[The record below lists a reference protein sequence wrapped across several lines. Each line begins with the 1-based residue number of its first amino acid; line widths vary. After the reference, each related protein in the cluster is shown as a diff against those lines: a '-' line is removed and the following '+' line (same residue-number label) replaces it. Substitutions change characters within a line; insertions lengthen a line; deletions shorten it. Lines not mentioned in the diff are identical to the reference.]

1 MKFEFTA
8 IADVL
13 LIKPTVHRD
22 HRGFFTET
30 YRRSVFAEHGIDDI
44 FVQDNLSS
52 SVQHTLRGLHYQVR
66 QQQAKLVSV
75 TLGEILDVAVDLR
88 PESATFGKHVL
99 CRLSAEGREMLYIPR
114 GFAHGFFVLSPQA
127 VFSYKCSDYYCS
139 EAERGI
145 RWNDPDLAIPWP
157 EETPLLSEKDRS
169 LPYLADLPRADLP
182 GL

>member
-1 MKFEFTA
+1 MEFESTA

-13 LIKPTVHRD
+13 LIKPRVHRD
-22 HRGFFTET
+22 QRGFFTET
-30 YRRSVFAEHGIDDI
+30 YRRSVFAEHGINEI

-52 SVQHTLRGLHYQVR
+52 SVRHTLRGLHYQIK

-88 PESATFGKHVL
+88 RDSPTFAKHVM
-99 CRLSAEGREMLYIPR
+99 CRLSAEGREMLYIPG
-114 GFAHGFFVLSPQA
+114 GFAHGFFVLSSQA
-127 VFSYKCSDYYCS
+127 VFSYKCSDYYCP

-157 EETPLLSEKDRS
+157 EDTPVLSEKDRS
-169 LPYLADLPRADLP
+169 LPYLADLLRADLP
-182 GL
+182 GF